1 MMPEMLEAM
10 ADALEEAAAVLRRR
24 AAALSRGALEPPS
37 AGSLTERARRIHR
50 LMGQRQEQMLPLLA
64 AAGERGATSGDIARA
79 LEYDHANAMITL
91 NAMVKAG
98 LLLKEEATAPYKF
111 RLVPELLDDVDA

>member
-1 MMPEMLEAM
+1 
-10 ADALEEAAAVLRRR
+10 
-24 AAALSRGALEPPS
+24 
-37 AGSLTERARRIHR
+37 
-50 LMGQRQEQMLPLLA
+50 
-64 AAGERGATSGDIARA
+64 
-79 LEYDHANAMITL
+79 MITL